1 MSPEANALI
10 KTLQWPLWF
19 LVMSVVMGAL
29 GRSRMKQRT
38 GDTSNV
44 MRSPFAMLVVGGV
57 CIIFFVILA
66 ILSQAFPGVDGH
78 GVPLKE
84 ANPWFAV
91 FFFGFAALGLPI
103 VISYYRERHLIG
115 PEELQYRTLT
125 KEGVLWWRGVTK
137 VRYSPSMKWFRLE
150 GSNGEV
156 VRISVALTG
165 LPEFARMA
173 LEKIPPE
180 SIDAV
185 TRALLTATAAGNPPS
200 MWQ

>member
-10 KTLQWPLWF
+10 KALQWPLWF
-19 LVMSVVMGAL
+19 IVMSFIMGAL
-29 GRSRMKQRT
+29 GRSRMKGRA
-38 GDTSNV
+38 GDAQNV
-44 MRSPFAMLVVGGV
+44 MRPPVAMLITGGV

-66 ILSQAFPGVDGH
+66 ILSQAYPGVDGH

-103 VISYYRERHLIG
+103 VISYYRECHRIG

-137 VRYSPSMKWFRLE
+137 VRYSHAMKWFRLE
-150 GSNGEV
+150 GGNGEI
-156 VRISVALTG
+156 VRISVALTR

-173 LEKIPPE
+173 LEKIPPA
-180 SIDAV
+180 SIDDP